1 MKGFI
6 SKNLG
11 KIKSLDKLKDK
22 PWQLWLFFGITLLS
36 LLILF
41 LTVDL
46 APHVDGD
53 FFFSS
58 DDPQFQ
64 YDKMISKV
72 FPQQSTQVILSAK
85 GEIHSDE
92 YLEKVGVLTQ
102 VLSYIPGVSS
112 VKSLASGPKSVSDAF
127 NSPLWRRLLISRNEG
142 SSNFIIVLEG
152 VSPQSIIP
160 KFEEA
165 MDLFS
170 GPGFELK
177 ISGVPYIVESIR
189 RSLFHDLKVF
199 SSLAFLIFG
208 VVIILIFRSVK
219 IFLGT
224 IASCVNACVLTLIIA
239 NIFGIK
245 IGILTVNLSTI
256 IFVLTLSHIVF
267 LTHNWRT
274 LAQEPE
280 PHRTDYAGRALRMT
294 FTASFWCMVTTLLGF
309 LSLLFVQAKPL
320 RELGVS
326 GAIGTIAAI
335 GVAYGIYP
343 LFLKSVTPKNRVIED
358 IEHQGVYSFFL
369 GRSRWAV
376 VAILLLAVLSLA
388 GLFKINT
395 DPSLFSYFAKDQEL
409 REGLEYID
417 RNGGSSP
424 LKLVLRDAG
433 GGKLTNN
440 QIYKKLWSL
449 QEALE
454 KDAAVGSIIS
464 LPVLMA
470 EGNRAPLAFLLDWE
484 GLLRQM
490 NKSQHNRI
498 ARSFVTDDRISG
510 YFFLRM
516 KESYSDLSRIE
527 VVDRIKQ
534 TVREYGFV
542 PEMVGGVYLLQGELS
557 RLVAASLVYGLSKLI
572 FLFIFVAWA
581 VSRSIRI
588 SLAMVLS
595 LCIIPV
601 CMLGIIGY
609 LGIPL
614 DIISAPAANVAIAM
628 GIDAMIHMVIFV
640 RRRINQGAGSA
651 SAWNQA
657 QHNLWE
663 PIFGS
668 MFIICA
674 GFGIFSI
681 SSFPPTQRFGGS
693 IVFGTIIAALTAVF
707 VLPCLAELKWVK
719 KIDFK
724 GKRMR
729 LPKVLQKP
737 SPNLQ
742 KHRDKVLEP

>member
-1 MKGFI
+1 MKDLI
-6 SKNLG
+6 KN
-11 KIKSLDKLKDK
+11 K
-22 PWQLWLFFGITLLS
+22 PWQLWLFFSITIISILV
-36 LLILF
+36 LF

-46 APHVDGD
+46 TPHVDGD

-64 YDKMISKV
+64 YDRMIAKV
-72 FPQQSTQVILSAK
+72 FPQQSSQLIISAK
-85 GEIHSDE
+85 GDMSSQD
-92 YLEKVGVLTQ
+92 YLERTNVLTQ

-112 VKSLASGPKSVSDAF
+112 VKSLSNGPKNVSDAME
-127 NSPLWRRLLISRNEG
+127 SPLWRRLLISDNG
-142 SSNFIIVLEG
+142 QSSNFIVVLED
-152 VSPQSIIP
+152 VAPKEVIP

-165 MDLFS
+165 IDLLS
-170 GPGFELK
+170 SSDFELK

-189 RSLFHDLKVF
+189 RSLFKDLRVF
-199 SSLAFLIFG
+199 SSLAFIIFG
-208 VVIILIFRSVK
+208 IVIFIIFRSVK

-224 IASCVNACVLTLIIA
+224 IAACINACVLTLIIA
-239 NIFGIK
+239 NIFGVK

-256 IFVLTLSHIVF
+256 IFVLTLSHIIF
-267 LTHNWRT
+267 LTHNWRLVSQESEPQESGYVTQAVRLT
-274 LAQEPE
+274 L
-280 PHRTDYAGRALRMT
+280 G
-294 FTASFWCMVTTLLGF
+294 ASFWCMITTLLGF

-320 RELGVS
+320 RELGLS

-335 GVAYGIYP
+335 CVAYGVYP
-343 LFLKSVTPKNRVIED
+343 LFLKSVKPKNRVIED
-358 IEHQGVYSFFL
+358 IEHQGFYSFFL

-376 VAILLLAVLSLA
+376 AVVLLLAIFSFA
-388 GLFKINT
+388 GLAKIDT
-395 DPSLFSYFAKDQEL
+395 DPSLFSYFAKGKEL
-409 REGLEYID
+409 RNGLEFID

-424 LKLVLRDAG
+424 LTLVLRDAG
-433 GGKLTNN
+433 GGKLTDNE
-440 QIYKKLWSL
+440 IYKRLWRL

-454 KDAAVGSIIS
+454 NDAAVGSIIS

-490 NKSQHNRI
+490 NKPEHNRI

-516 KESYSDLSRIE
+516 KESYSDTSRLE
-527 VVDRIKQ
+527 VIDRIKQ
-534 TVREYGFV
+534 TVRDYDFV
-542 PEMVGGVYLLQGELS
+542 PEMAGGVYLLQGELS
-557 RLVAASLVYGLSKLI
+557 RLVASSLIYGLGKLI
-572 FLFIFVAWA
+572 LLFVFVAWL
-581 VSRSIRI
+581 VSRSIKI

-628 GIDAMIHMVIFV
+628 GIDSMIHMVIFL
-640 RRRINQGAGSA
+640 RRRQREGLSSA
-651 SAWNQA
+651 CAWDQA
-657 QHNLWE
+657 QHKLWE

-668 MFIICA
+668 MFIICS

-693 IVFGTIIAALTAVF
+693 IVLGTIIAAVSALF
-707 VLPCLAELKWVK
+707 VLPYLAQLKWGN
-719 KIDFK
+719 K
-724 GKRMR
+724 GRFEKRITKAPR
-729 LPKVLQKP
+729 IL
-737 SPNLQ
+737 N
-742 KHRDKVLEP
+742 EPDEISQSRGG